1 MRPMKHAE
9 RKLRNAPF
17 IRNYGGSPRLVVI
30 GDIVYSYNT
39 PVAAYIDGSLYVP
52 RWYSS
57 TTTRH
62 INRIA
67 NEWNCQVIKG
77 YLK

>member
-1 MRPMKHAE
+1 LRTMIKAQ
-9 RKLRNAPF
+9 RKLGKAPH
-17 IRNYGGSPRLVVI
+17 IRNYGGSPQLVVI

-52 RWYSS
+52 QWYST

-62 INRIA
+62 INKIA
-67 NEWNCQVIKG
+67 DEWNCEVVKD
-77 YLK
+77 Y